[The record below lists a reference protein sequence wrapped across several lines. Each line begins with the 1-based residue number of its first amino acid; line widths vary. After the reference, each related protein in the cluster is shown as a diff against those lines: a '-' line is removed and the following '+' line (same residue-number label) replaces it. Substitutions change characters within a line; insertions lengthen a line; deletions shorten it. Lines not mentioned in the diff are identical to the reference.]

1 VVRPILPPCMDSPPT
16 VTVQLALRVG
26 SEPIA
31 GELLPAGGP
40 PQPFV
45 GWMALVRTLED
56 AMNPVDSKEN
66 Q

>member
-1 VVRPILPPCMDSPPT
+1 MDSPRK
-16 VTVQLALRVG
+16 VTVRLALQIG

-31 GELLPAGGP
+31 GELLPAAGP

-56 AMNPVDSKEN
+56 AMNPVDSEER

>member
-1 VVRPILPPCMDSPPT
+1 MEAPQTT
-16 VTVQLALRVG
+16 VTVELDLRVG

-31 GELLPAGGP
+31 GELRPARGP
-40 PQPFV
+40 ARPFV

-56 AMNPVDSKEN
+56 AMNPVDSEES

>member
-1 VVRPILPPCMDSPPT
+1 MDSPQAT
-16 VTVQLALRVG
+16 VKVELALRVG

-31 GELLPAGGP
+31 GELLPATGP
-40 PQPFV
+40 PRPFV

-56 AMNPVDSKEN
+56 AMNPVKSEET

>member
-1 VVRPILPPCMDSPPT
+1 MDSPQT

-56 AMNPVDSKEN
+56 AMNPVDSEEN

>member
-1 VVRPILPPCMDSPPT
+1 MDSPPT
-16 VTVQLALRVG
+16 TVTVELDLRIG

-31 GELLPAGGP
+31 GELRPATGP
-40 PQPFV
+40 ARPFV

-56 AMNPVDSKEN
+56 AMNPVDSEES

>member
-1 VVRPILPPCMDSPPT
+1 MDSPPT
-16 VTVQLALRVG
+16 TVTVELDLRVG

-31 GELLPAGGP
+31 GELRPASGP
-40 PQPFV
+40 ARPFV

-56 AMNPVDSKEN
+56 AMNTVDSEEN

>member
-1 VVRPILPPCMDSPPT
+1 MDSPQTT
-16 VTVQLALRVG
+16 VTVELDLCVG

-31 GELLPAGGP
+31 GELRSAGGS

-56 AMNPVDSKEN
+56 AMNPVDSEEN